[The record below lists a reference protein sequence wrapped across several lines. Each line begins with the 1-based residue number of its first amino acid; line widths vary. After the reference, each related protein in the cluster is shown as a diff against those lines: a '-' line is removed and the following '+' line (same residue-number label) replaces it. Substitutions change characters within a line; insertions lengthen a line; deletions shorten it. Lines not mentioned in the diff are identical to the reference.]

1 MNLVKL
7 PHSKAS
13 IYRGTYD
20 VDLGIHTLPAG
31 IRCGSRNS
39 HSASARPADCINRH
53 GSVKQLLSRALHM
66 LAEKSRRCSGGMRY
80 VGMFQCRSAV
90 DRACGIMVCRASSV
104 EPCAPSLLPP
114 CLNVE
119 GKLSALHAVA

>member
-53 GSVKQLLSRALHM
+53 GSVKQLLPRALHM

-90 DRACGIMVCRASSV
+90 DRACGIMVCGHV
-104 EPCAPSLLPP
+104 PKPL
-114 CLNVE
+114 
-119 GKLSALHAVA
+119 GG